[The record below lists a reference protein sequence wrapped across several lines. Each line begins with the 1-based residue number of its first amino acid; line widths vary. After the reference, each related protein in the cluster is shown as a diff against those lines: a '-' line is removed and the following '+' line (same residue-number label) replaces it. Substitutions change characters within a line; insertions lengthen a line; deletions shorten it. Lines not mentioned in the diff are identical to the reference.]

1 MFLINKFKFELHE
14 INTKKITNL
23 YNHASQMFSNYPKKF
38 ILPASIFEISL
49 IFQLNLLKRIKQ

>member
-14 INTKKITNL
+14 ISTKKITNL
-23 YNHASQMFSNYPKKF
+23 YNHASEMFSNYPKKF

-49 IFQLNLLKRIKQ
+49 IFQLNLFKRITQ